1 MIQRKQPTIDDI
13 YMFDEYINTPGV
25 RDGLLQLAGSGDPDF
40 LIEDTDDGKGVF
52 YRAPHGEVVPVGR
65 PIELAAGPTQ
75 TRTDAPAGTGLPSL
89 DMFLENAQKG
99 VTGELK
105 ALDTSSRQKIAA
117 SVREQLE
124 SFGVDRYRARRLSE
138 SLFGGDNSGAPL
150 GLGLIDFVPI
160 AGTALQTEEAGMKAG
175 EALDLAKSGQVGA
188 ASAKYGEAVLTAV
201 PGAIAAGKTVEAAS
215 KALKGKK

>member
-40 LIEDTDDGKGVF
+40 LIEDTDDGKGVY
-52 YRAPHGEVVPVGR
+52 YRTPHGEVVPVGR
-65 PIELAAGPTQ
+65 PIELAAGPSA
-75 TRTDAPAGTGLPSL
+75 TRIDAPARIGLPTL
-89 DMFLENAQKG
+89 DNFMQDMQKG
-99 VTGELK
+99 ASGEAK
-105 ALDTSSRQKIAA
+105 ALDSSMRKKIAS
-117 SVREQLE
+117 SVQEQLE
-124 SFGVDRYRARRLSE
+124 NFGVDRYRARRLSE

-150 GLGLIDFVPI
+150 GLGLIDFVPF
-160 AGTALQTEEAGMKAG
+160 AGTALQTEEAGIKAG

-201 PGAIAAGKTVEAAS
+201 PGAIAAGKTVNAVS
-215 KALKGKK
+215 KAVKGKK